1 MLRLLGAP
9 GFAHFYV
16 LRAPDE
22 LAYLPMQKSSAR
34 LHEANSQFGRPYGIA
49 IGRPQSPKI
58 LNKNKKSWNKTT
70 YPMVC

>member
-9 GFAHFYV
+9 GFAPF
-16 LRAPDE
+16 LCTPCPDE

-34 LHEANSQFGRPYGIA
+34 QHEANSQFGRPYGIA
-49 IGRPQSPKI
+49 IGRPQSLKI